1 MSHPGF
7 DHATLS
13 RIAPTLAE
21 VVAAGDLSG
30 AVTLVYRGGAIA
42 QVDCIGQRDIGA
54 GLPMQRDTLFRI
66 ASMTKPVTSVAALML
81 IEEGRL
87 ALEDPIER
95 WLPEFAN
102 ARVLRDAQGA
112 LEDTVPAVRPINVD
126 DLFTHRA
133 GLAYAF
139 TSVGPIAKAHET
151 ALPPGMTPDA
161 WLAALGALPL
171 SYQPGERFH
180 YSHATDVLGFLV
192 QRVAGVPLREFLR
205 DRIFGPL
212 GMADT
217 DFHVPAEKKSRAA
230 KVYRQDP
237 ATGAL
242 HVVPFPDH
250 PATPVFCSGGG
261 GLISSVD
268 DYLQFARML
277 LQGGSVDGTRLL
289 APGTVRMLATNRLT
303 EAQRAITFMGL
314 PFWLGQ
320 GFGLGVSV
328 VTDPERHAW
337 MGVGSAGAFGWP
349 GAFGTWWLADP
360 AKDLVL
366 LFMIQNSTPLAPDMA
381 SQLATGQ
388 RLGARAALPT
398 FQRLAYAALRD

>member
-1 MSHPGF
+1 MPHPGF
-7 DHATLS
+7 DHATLA
-13 RIAPTLAE
+13 RIAPTLAA
-21 VVAAGDLSG
+21 VVNAGDLSG
-30 AVTLVYRGGAIA
+30 AVTLVYRRGAIA

-54 GLPMQRDTLFRI
+54 GLPMQRDTIFRI

-81 IEEGRL
+81 VEEGRL
-87 ALEDPIER
+87 ALDDAIDR
-95 WLPEFAN
+95 WLPELAG
-102 ARVLRDAQGA
+102 ARVLRDPQGA
-112 LEDTVPAVRPINVD
+112 LDDTVPAHRSITVD
-126 DLFTHRA
+126 DLLTHRA

-139 TSVGPIAKAHET
+139 TSIGPIAQAYAQ
-151 ALPPGMTPDA
+151 ALPPGLAPDA
-161 WLAALGALPL
+161 WLQALGSLPL

-180 YSHATDVLGFLV
+180 YSHATDVLGLLV

-217 DFHVPAEKKSRAA
+217 DFHVPAGKRARAA
-230 KVYRQDP
+230 KVYRANADGQLE
-237 ATGAL
+237 AL
-242 HVVPFPDH
+242 PFPELDA
-250 PATPVFCSGGG
+250 PPPFCSGGG
-261 GLISSVD
+261 GLVSTVD
-268 DYLQFARML
+268 DYLQFARVL
-277 LQGGSVDGTRLL
+277 LQGGSLDGTRLL
-289 APGTVRMLATNRLT
+289 TPETVALMATNRLT
-303 EAQRAITFMGL
+303 EAQREITFMGL
-314 PFWLGQ
+314 PFWTGQ

-328 VTDPERHAW
+328 VTDPEKHAW

-366 LFMIQNSTPLAPDMA
+366 IYMIQNSTPLAPDMA

-388 RLGARAALPT
+388 RMGARAALPT